1 MTAVKICGIRTSAD
15 LETCRQADYLGFV
28 VLSDSPRNLELS
40 TAQDL
45 MSCCGN
51 LRVAV
56 TTERRPRELEKMV
69 MDLEPDVLQLH
80 SPLDRKLLSSLSGMG
95 VHLWGMLPATKD
107 VSLDAGCVSECQAL
121 VLDTPS
127 ERFGGSGKVHDWDL
141 SRRINDMISP
151 LPLVLAG
158 GLRPDNVHEA
168 ITKVVPF
175 AVDVSSGVEEDGKK
189 DRQKVDG
196 FITNVKRVDG
206 S

>member
-1 MTAVKICGIRTSAD
+1 MTAVKICGMRTSTD

-40 TAQDL
+40 TAHEL

-56 TTERRPRELEKMV
+56 TTERKPRELERIV
-69 MDLEPDVLQLH
+69 RHLEPDVLQLH
-80 SPLDRKLLSSLSGMG
+80 SPLDRMLLSSLSGMG
-95 VHLWGMLPATKD
+95 VHLWGMSPAIKD
-107 VSLDAGCVSECQAL
+107 VILDAGCLSECQAL

-127 ERFGGSGKVHDWDL
+127 ERLGGSGKVHDWDL
-141 SRRINDMISP
+141 SRRINDIISP
-151 LPLVLAG
+151 LPLLLAG
-158 GLRPDNVHEA
+158 GLRPDNVLEA

-175 AVDVSSGVEEDGKK
+175 AVDVSSGVEECGIK
-189 DRQKVDG
+189 DRQKVDE
-196 FITNVKRVDG
+196 FITNVKRVDI

>member
-15 LETCRQADYLGFV
+15 LETCHQADYLGFV
-28 VLSDSPRNLELS
+28 VLSNSPRNLELS
-40 TAQDL
+40 TAQEL

-56 TTERRPRELEKMV
+56 TTERRPRELERIV
-69 MDLEPDVLQLH
+69 RHLEPNVLQLH

-95 VHLWGMLPATKD
+95 VHLWGMSPATKD
-107 VSLDAGCVSECQAL
+107 VILDAGCLSECQAL

-127 ERFGGSGKVHDWDL
+127 QRLGGSGKVHDWDL
-141 SRRINDMISP
+141 SRSIREKISP

-158 GLRPDNVHEA
+158 GLRPDNVLEA

-175 AVDVSSGVEEDGKK
+175 AVDVSSGVEECGIK
-189 DRQKVDG
+189 DRQKVDDL
-196 FITNVKRVDG
+196 ITNVKRVDI